1 MKIFRAMSF
10 PRWVILLMAISS
22 SVLAYFV
29 YERTQ
34 RLELVQSQLRTG
46 VPTLAREVQM
56 LAMELDDLQD
66 RADKENLKGEAKP
79 EYYIQSIA
87 HSDVTRIG
95 EVNVTPQRPK
105 SYKGFEDHTYTIK
118 PVDKNAEF
126 FRNQIGN
133 FLYKLEADSRKVQ
146 VTKIDLKPTSP
157 VKLGEIGP
165 DTWTFTVELTSRQAS
180 GS

>member
-1 MKIFRAMSF
+1 MSIFQAMTF
-10 PRWVILLMAISS
+10 PRWVIVVMVISS
-22 SVLAYFV
+22 SVLGYFV
-29 YERTQ
+29 YERSQ
-34 RLELVQSQLRTG
+34 RLEQVKQDLQVR
-46 VPTLAREVQM
+46 VPRLAQEIQQ

-79 EYYIQSIA
+79 EYYIQTIA

-118 PVDKNAEF
+118 PVNKSAKF
-126 FRNQIGN
+126 YRNQIGN
-133 FLYKLEADSRKVQ
+133 FLYKLEADSRKVR
-146 VTKIDLKPTSP
+146 VTKIDLKPTDP
-157 VKLGEIGP
+157 VKTGEIGP
-165 DTWTFTVELTSRQAS
+165 DEWTFTVELTSRQAS